1 MTTVHAFTGD
11 QMVLDGPHRKGDL
24 RRARA
29 AAVNI
34 VPNSTGAAKA
44 IGLVIPE
51 LNGKLIGSAQRVPV
65 PTGSTT
71 ILVAVVK
78 GKDVTVEGINA
89 AMKAASSASFGY
101 TEEPLVSSDII
112 GITYGSLF
120 DATQTMVTKI
130 DDDTYQVQVVS
141 WYDNENSYNIGS
153 AELDSVVSRSIRE
166 IDLNWA
172 SGSVTVKPYNGDQL
186 ILRESEGNSE
196 AKRLRWKVENG
207 KLTIHECK
215 SGLFIKESLKKTLE
229 LLIPEG
235 LTALDK
241 LECDSASA
249 TLQIE
254 DLTVTELSVDTASGN
269 VTLKNCRAE
278 MMDVDAASA
287 DFHAENCTLGEVSVD
302 SASGSATLSGSIC
315 TVDMDT
321 VSGRLSVETSVT
333 PREVSME
340 AVSGSCTLVLPKD
353 AGFTLKQDGV
363 SSKVNVEGFT
373 VSMQDKTYICGDG
386 AAEISFEGVS
396 GDVTIRAA
404 EK

>member
-1 MTTVHAFTGD
+1 M
-11 QMVLDGPHRKGDL
+11 KG
-24 RRARA
+24 
-29 AAVNI
+29 
-34 VPNSTGAAKA
+34 KA
-44 IGLVIPE
+44 ITKIVICS
-51 LNGKLIGSAQRVPV
+51 I
-65 PTGSTT
+65 
-71 ILVAVVK
+71 VAVLL
-78 GKDVTVEGINA
+78 TGILLA
-89 AMKAASSASFGY
+89 GVLGIEVFRALPGIREFK
-101 TEEPLVSSDII
+101 EET
-112 GITYGSLF
+112 GRF
-120 DATQTMVTKI
+120 FI
-130 DDDTYQVQVVS
+130 DLDK
-141 WYDNENSYNIGS
+141 YDNENSYNIGS

-235 LTALDK
+235 LTTLDK
-241 LECDSASA
+241 LKCDSTSA

-254 DLTVTELSVDTASGN
+254 NLTVTELDFDTASGD
-269 VTLKNCRAE
+269 VTLKNCHVE
-278 MMDVDAASA
+278 KLDVDAASA
-287 DFHAENCTLGEVSVD
+287 NLNAESCTLGEVSVD

-386 AAEISFEGVS
+386 ATEISFEGIS

>member
-1 MTTVHAFTGD
+1 M
-11 QMVLDGPHRKGDL
+11 KG
-24 RRARA
+24 
-29 AAVNI
+29 
-34 VPNSTGAAKA
+34 KA
-44 IGLVIPE
+44 ITKIVICS
-51 LNGKLIGSAQRVPV
+51 I
-65 PTGSTT
+65 
-71 ILVAVVK
+71 VAVLL
-78 GKDVTVEGINA
+78 TGILLA
-89 AMKAASSASFGY
+89 GVLGIEVFRALPGIREFK
-101 TEEPLVSSDII
+101 EET
-112 GITYGSLF
+112 GRF
-120 DATQTMVTKI
+120 FI
-130 DDDTYQVQVVS
+130 DLDK
-141 WYDNENSYNIGS
+141 YDNENSYNIGS

-215 SGLFIKESLKKTLE
+215 SGLSIQNSLKKTLE

-235 LTALDK
+235 LTTLDK

-287 DFHAENCTLGEVSVD
+287 NLNAESCTLGEVSVD

-333 PREVSME
+333 PREVSMD
-340 AVSGSCTLVLPKD
+340 AVSGSCLLVLPKD

-386 AAEISFEGVS
+386 AAEISFEGIS